1 MNTSKLP
8 AGLRKNLHIDDLV
21 LINFINM
28 NEKEARMV
36 LRWRNSP
43 QIRKWMYDSH
53 KISWDEH
60 SKFIES
66 LKHQNQKFYYL
77 VKRKNEYLGVI
88 NLVKVDWKNKNAYLG
103 IYVAPEKIGMGRRLG
118 RVLLKLAFEFFHLH
132 TLKLEVI
139 KDNFRAITFYK
150 KLGFKKE
157 GELKEFVIRNGR
169 WKNVIVMGMTENE
182 YRDRLCKKK

>member
-1 MNTSKLP
+1 MSTSKLP
-8 AGLRKNLHIDDLV
+8 AELRKNLHIDDLV

-36 LRWRNSP
+36 LRWRNNP
-43 QIRKWMYDSH
+43 RIRKWMYNSH

-60 SKFIES
+60 LEFIKS
-66 LKHQNQKFYYL
+66 LKRQNYKFYFL
-77 VKRKNEYLGVI
+77 VKWEKEYLGVVY
-88 NLVKVDWKNKNAYLG
+88 LTRVDWKNKNAYLG
-103 IYVAPEKIGMGRRLG
+103 IYVAPEKVGMGKLLG
-118 RVLLKLAFEFFHLH
+118 KALLKLVFEFLHLH

-139 KDNFRAITFYK
+139 KNNFKAITLYK

-157 GELKEFVIRNGR
+157 GELREFVIRNGR

-182 YRDRLCKKK
+182 YGGRSCKKK